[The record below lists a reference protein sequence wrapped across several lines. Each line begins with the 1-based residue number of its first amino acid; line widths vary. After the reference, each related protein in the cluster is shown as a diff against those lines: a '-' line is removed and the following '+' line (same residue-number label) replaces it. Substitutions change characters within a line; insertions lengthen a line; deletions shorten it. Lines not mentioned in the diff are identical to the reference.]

1 MRISQI
7 FLRIH
12 LWTCVVDIALDATFA
27 TMTNFTARTI
37 VLMVA
42 ASSAEADF
50 VALARTVAGN
60 HGLGTI
66 D

>member
-1 MRISQI
+1 MFSEI
-7 FLRIH
+7 FLRLH

-27 TMTNFTARTI
+27 TMTDLAARTV

-42 ASSAEADF
+42 ASGAETDF
-50 VALARTVAGN
+50 VAFARAVAGN
-60 HGLGTI
+60 HGFGAI